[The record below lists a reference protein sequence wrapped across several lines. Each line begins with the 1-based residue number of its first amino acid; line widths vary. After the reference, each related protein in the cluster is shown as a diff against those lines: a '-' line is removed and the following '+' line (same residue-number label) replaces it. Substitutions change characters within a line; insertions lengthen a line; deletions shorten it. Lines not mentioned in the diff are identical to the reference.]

1 MPDVRGSSD
10 VSRKQRR
17 RTRGPPHTPSITT
30 SAYQPIRGCIICLL
44 FLPFEVTNGEDLV
57 RIESHVHG
65 AFSLALEPRKPV
77 SSSGRRKTREPKEEN
92 VTLGPAV
99 REGEQVFGVAH
110 IFASFNDTFIH
121 VTDLS
126 GRETLVL
133 QCSVLALNILLIVIR
148 KLCWLQCGMKVKAD
162 RDESSPYAAM
172 LSAQDVA
179 QRCKE
184 LGITAL
190 HIKLRAT
197 GGNKTKTPG
206 PGAQSALRALA
217 RSGMKI
223 GRIEDVTAV
232 HIQTGL
238 TVFLC
243 GIAEDVTPIPTD
255 STRRKGGRRGRRL

>member
-1 MPDVRGSSD
+1 MDV
-10 VSRKQRR
+10 
-17 RTRGPPHTPSITT
+17 H
-30 SAYQPIRGCIICLL
+30 
-44 FLPFEVTNGEDLV
+44 
-57 RIESHVHG
+57 
-65 AFSLALEPRKPV
+65 
-77 SSSGRRKTREPKEEN
+77 SGRRKTREPKEEN
-92 VTLGPAV
+92 VTLGPVV

-126 GRETLVL
+126 GRETLMCCNVNVL
-133 QCSVLALNILLIVIR
+133 PFAG
-148 KLCWLQCGMKVKAD
+148 GMKVKAD

-172 LSAQDVA
+172 LAAQDVA

-223 GRIEDVTAV
+223 GRIVFSTDYFVFLCPV